1 MTQRESGVE
10 QAARVLPLRLRSGVM
25 SLPEDRRS
33 QIEELRL
40 RVGLPMAAVL
50 PEGERALAGPPV
62 TQQELEQLLELAS
75 RARYCMLTLFI
86 QESASRHCSCS

>member
-62 TQQELEQLLELAS
+62 TQQSWSSCWNWPAGPLS
-75 RARYCMLTLFI
+75 TPCWTS
-86 QESASRHCSCS
+86 SAGGT

>member
-40 RVGLPMAAVL
+40 RC
-50 PEGERALAGPPV
+50 GEAPGVRTGGREQTLALPPV
-62 TQQELEQLLELAS
+62 TAD
-75 RARYCMLTLFI
+75 
-86 QESASRHCSCS
+86 

>member
-50 PEGERALAGPPV
+50 PELLSGLALCCIGGMGLACAGK
-62 TQQELEQLLELAS
+62 EKAGNN
-75 RARYCMLTLFI
+75 
-86 QESASRHCSCS
+86 

>member
-10 QAARVLPLRLRSGVM
+10 QAAWVLPLRLRSGVM

-62 TQQELEQLLELAS
+62 TQQELEQLLEEKTERWMYLNELKEKIDAQD
-75 RARYCMLTLFI
+75 T
-86 QESASRHCSCS
+86 

>member
-33 QIEELRL
+33 QIRSCGCGWGSLWRQCC
-40 RVGLPMAAVL
+40 RRGRGHWP
-50 PEGERALAGPPV
+50 GPP
-62 TQQELEQLLELAS
+62 
-75 RARYCMLTLFI
+75 
-86 QESASRHCSCS
+86 

>member
-40 RVGLPMAAVL
+40 QGGAPYGWQCCRRG
-50 PEGERALAGPPV
+50 EGTGPGPP
-62 TQQELEQLLELAS
+62 
-75 RARYCMLTLFI
+75 
-86 QESASRHCSCS
+86 

>member
-50 PEGERALAGPPV
+50 PELRV
-62 TQQELEQLLELAS
+62 
-75 RARYCMLTLFI
+75 FF
-86 QESASRHCSCS
+86 